1 MRNLAAFTK
10 IILAVLISIA
20 SFLTSSLT
28 LLTILLA
35 AEYAA
40 VCFVSKRAAAAKALS
55 VLFLFSV
62 VLFGIQ
68 MLFGSSMELSLLS
81 AQRMAIMANSMVL
94 LLFFTK
100 TQQLTAALV
109 RQCHLSYNYAFMVT
123 AIFRFVPD
131 LLAESRCVAEAQACR
146 GYRSS
151 GSPLRRL
158 AGYTLLIKP
167 MVFRAIARSENMAE
181 SLDMRGF
188 RETGD
193 RTFMAET
200 RMRGQDYAVLILFVA
215 VFTGLLQLV

>member
-10 IILAVLISIA
+10 ILLAILISIA
-20 SFLTSSLT
+20 SFVTNSLIM
-28 LLTILLA
+28 LTILLA

-40 VCFVSKRAAAAKALS
+40 VFFVQRRAAAAKALS
-55 VLFLFSV
+55 ILFLFSI

-68 MLFGSSMELSLLS
+68 LLFGASMELSVLS

-94 LLFFTK
+94 LLFLTK

-123 AIFRFVPD
+123 AIFRFYPD
-131 LLAESRCVAEAQACR
+131 LLAESHCVAEAQACR

-188 RETGD
+188 SEAGQ
-193 RTFMAET
+193 RTFMTET
-200 RMRGQDYAVLILFVA
+200 RMKGQDYAVLVLFAA
-215 VFTGLLQLV
+215 VFAGLLQLV

>member
-1 MRNLAAFTK
+1 MHNLAAFTK

-20 SFLTSSLT
+20 SFLTSDLM
-28 LLTILLA
+28 LLAILLL

-40 VCFVSKRAAAAKALS
+40 IFFVSKRAAATKALAL
-55 VLFLFSV
+55 LFLFSV

-68 MLFGSSMELSLLS
+68 LLFGSSLELSLLS

-94 LLFFTK
+94 LLFLTR
-100 TQQLTAALV
+100 TQELTAALV

-131 LLAESRCVAEAQACR
+131 LLAESRCVSEAQACR

-151 GSPLRRL
+151 GSPLHRL
-158 AGYTLLIKP
+158 VGYTLLIKP

-188 RETGD
+188 SEVGK

-200 RMRGQDYAVLILFVA
+200 KMQGRDYAVLVLFVA
-215 VFTGLLQLV
+215 AFIGLLQFM

>member
-10 IILAVLISIA
+10 IILAVLISAA
-20 SFLTSSLT
+20 SFVTNSII

-40 VCFVSKRAAAAKALS
+40 VFFASKRAAAAKAMS
-55 VLFLFSV
+55 VLLLFSA

-68 MLFGSSMELSLLS
+68 MLFGTSIELSLLS
-81 AQRMAIMANSMVL
+81 AERMAIMANSMVL
-94 LLFFTK
+94 LLFLTK